1 MKQFVVSRSPL
12 RISFSGGGS
21 DFPRYFENS
30 EGLVISSA
38 INRFVN
44 VTTTFH
50 SLAFSESFRIHY
62 SEIELTNSVDE
73 IKNSVIRECIKYC
86 NENWGKID
94 RITISTSSDLP
105 SGSGLG
111 SSSALTC
118 ALLLNLARHFNKTLN
133 AHQLAEIACQ
143 IEVEKI
149 GKPIGFQDQYASAF
163 GGINAISFSKNGIEV
178 RKKNFP
184 DYARELDGY
193 LVLVSTGILRSAD
206 EVLKHQHNPSAEQF
220 LILDKMVEA
229 TKNLENKIES
239 NMNNMKIAAI
249 SENLRLQSQLKAQIS
264 PYIYSEE
271 VKSIMAK
278 IQDLNLAA
286 TKISGAGGGGFI
298 LGILNEKIIS
308 NPKKVEYL
316 NESNNLVESINLHNK
331 GTEIIYEY

>member
-1 MKQFVVSRSPL
+1 MKQIVVSRSPL

-50 SLAFSESFRIHY
+50 SLAFSEAFRIHY

-86 NENWGKID
+86 NEHWGKVE
-94 RITISTSSDLP
+94 RITISTSSDIP

-118 ALLLNLARHFNKTLN
+118 ALLINLARHFNISLS
-133 AHQLAEIACQ
+133 ALELAEIACQ

-178 RKKNFP
+178 RKKNLS

-193 LVLVSTGILRSAD
+193 LVLISTGIFRSAD
-206 EVLKHQHNPSAEQF
+206 EVLKHQHNPSAEQIS
-220 LILDKMVEA
+220 ILDKMVEA
-229 TKNLENKIES
+229 TKNLENKLES
-239 NMNNMKIAAI
+239 NMKNMKIAAI
-249 SENLRLQSQLKAQIS
+249 SENLRLQNQLKAEIS

-271 VKSIMAK
+271 VKSIVGK

-286 TKISGAGGGGFI
+286 MKISGAGGGGFV
-298 LGILNEKIIS
+298 LGILNNKIIS
-308 NPKKVEYL
+308 KPEKAEYFSDSKL
-316 NESNNLVESINLHNK
+316 LVELINLHNK